1 MLKLVLILNRPLTQS
16 LHTKSLKFYILYFW
30 LTFLTFP
37 CLLKPLFFR
46 KEVNL
51 QRKKK
56 KAMVLRGK
64 QKGVLEMGLHRG
76 GSTRNINQDP
86 VLFMDL
92 AHLEGHQH
100 QAHLSHLEVMVF
112 MSEVTQAWLL
122 RWGDLEN
129 TKECSFQPTKYLCFI
144 LT

>member
-1 MLKLVLILNRPLTQS
+1 M
-16 LHTKSLKFYILYFW
+16 
-30 LTFLTFP
+30 
-37 CLLKPLFFR
+37 
-46 KEVNL
+46 NL
-51 QRKKK
+51 QRKKNK
-56 KAMVLRGK
+56 VMVPKGN
-64 QKGVLEMGLHRG
+64 QKGVLERDLFHG

-86 VLFMDL
+86 VLFMDM

-112 MSEVTQAWLL
+112 MSEVTQHWCL

-129 TKECSFQPTKYLCFI
+129 TKECSSQLMKYPCFI

>member
-1 MLKLVLILNRPLTQS
+1 
-16 LHTKSLKFYILYFW
+16 
-30 LTFLTFP
+30 
-37 CLLKPLFFR
+37 
-46 KEVNL
+46 
-51 QRKKK
+51 
-56 KAMVLRGK
+56 MVLRVN
-64 QKGVLEMGLHRG
+64 QKGVLEMDLFHE

-86 VLFMDL
+86 VLFMDM

-112 MSEVTQAWLL
+112 MSEVTQPWGL

-129 TKECSFQPTKYLCFI
+129 TKECSSQPMKYLCFI